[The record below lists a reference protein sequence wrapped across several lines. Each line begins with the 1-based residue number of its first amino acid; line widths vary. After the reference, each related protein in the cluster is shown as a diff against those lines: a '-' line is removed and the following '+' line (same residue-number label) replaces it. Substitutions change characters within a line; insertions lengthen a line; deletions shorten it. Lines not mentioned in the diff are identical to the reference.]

1 MHPGILTKF
10 YRDFAANK
18 YVLKD
23 EIFQI
28 RNANEKTR

>member
-28 RNANEKTR
+28 RNANEKTC